1 MNATKPYSYNLR
13 WRIVWAYY
21 RPTYHLTQK
30 EISDQFH
37 VSEQTVHRYLQLF
50 RQTGDVEIRHR
61 RDGPEKLL
69 GNFEQLTLLR
79 LVLIQPGLYL
89 HELQEMLND
98 DYGVVISIPTICR
111 ALKQMGCTRQS
122 MHHVA
127 LQQSNYL
134 RAKFMAE
141 VSCYDPSMLVWLDET
156 GCDNRNALRQK
167 AYSIRGM
174 PLNNHQLLIRGVRYS
189 AIPLISLDGIHDV
202 HITEGTINGD
212 RFADFVRNCLVPI
225 LNPFNRIN
233 TRSVVLMD
241 NASIHHIDEVTDLV
255 EAQANAR
262 LCFLPPYSPDLMPA
276 EEVFSKVKT
285 IIKEDTRLYQMTPRL
300 VITMAFTLISQEDCR
315 GFISH
320 CGYI

>member
-1 MNATKPYSYNLR
+1 MNAMKPYRCDLR

-37 VSEQTVHRYLQLF
+37 VSERTVHRYLQLF

-61 RDGPEKLL
+61 RDGPGKLL

-79 LVLIQPGLYL
+79 LVLTQPGLYL

-141 VSCYDPSMLVWLDET
+141 VSCYDPSMLVCLDET

-189 AIPLISLDGIHDV
+189 AIPIVSLDTNKASGPDNIHPY
-202 HITEGTINGD
+202 ILK
-212 RFADFVRNCLVPI
+212 NCANEISPI
-225 LNPFNRIN
+225 LQVIFTQSLDTGILPSDWLMANVCPVFKKGNR
-233 TRSVVLMD
+233 TST
-241 NASIHHIDEVTDLV
+241 ETTD
-255 EAQANAR
+255 Q
-262 LCFLPPYSPDLMPA
+262 Y
-276 EEVFSKVKT
+276 
-285 IIKEDTRLYQMTPRL
+285 
-300 VITMAFTLISQEDCR
+300 
-315 GFISH
+315 H
-320 CGYI
+320 